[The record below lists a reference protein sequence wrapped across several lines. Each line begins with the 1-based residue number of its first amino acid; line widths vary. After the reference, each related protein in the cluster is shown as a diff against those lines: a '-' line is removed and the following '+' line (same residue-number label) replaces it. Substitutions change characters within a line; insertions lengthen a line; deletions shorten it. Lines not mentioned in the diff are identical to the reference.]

1 LVSGFVAE
9 TEAGSRGACES
20 AGGREEANLDGQ
32 RREKKKAWTGSRSI
46 GTREK
51 QPVLGALPFNRS
63 FQEVPL
69 AGSSGI
75 HFN

>member
-9 TEAGSRGACES
+9 TKAGSRGACES

-32 RREKKKAWTGSRSI
+32 RRKKKWTGSRSI
-46 GTREK
+46 GTCEK